1 MNVKSYAECT
11 VQAGFAVI
19 RLSNPPVNALSQAL
33 IEELLRVVVDSEKK
47 EEIKGC
53 ILMGASDKFSGGADI
68 AAFSEAQ
75 KPGAKNLRDLL
86 DAIEKS
92 TKTFIAAIDGIALG
106 GGLELALTCD
116 YRCSSKNAM
125 VGLPEIKLG
134 LLPGAGGTQRLP
146 RLVGVELAL
155 ATICG
160 GEPIAAQ
167 KAVEMGII
175 DEIIEGDLLEGA
187 LDFAS
192 RSIKKSPKR
201 KVSAMSVKSNA
212 DTIEMARKTAPSA
225 VAGGLAQ
232 HCAIDCIEA
241 SATKDFASGLTFEGE
256 RFMELL
262 QSEQA
267 KGRIHIFFAE
277 RNVSKVPNLSP
288 TAKPVPVK
296 KAAVIGA
303 GTMGGGIA
311 INFLNADI
319 PVVLIDTTDEL
330 VARGRKHIEKVFAGS
345 VEKGKLSQAACAKK
359 LQSLST
365 ATVYDGL
372 KDVDMV
378 IEAVFEDLKVK
389 KSVFEKL
396 SEICSPTTILATNT
410 STLNIDEI
418 ASVAKNSERVIGMH
432 FFSPANV
439 MKLLEI
445 VRGKATS
452 DDTIATAMQ
461 IGKAMK
467 KVGVL
472 VGNCDGF
479 VGNRMIAGYIREAE
493 LLLEEG
499 ALPEQIDKV
508 MSAFGFAM
516 GPFAVGDLAGNDIG
530 YRIRKE
536 REARGPLPHRLSE
549 LGNIIVEKGRHGQKT
564 GAGWY
569 KYEPGNRKPQ
579 PDKEV
584 EDMILAESKRLG
596 IIRRE
601 ISADEIV
608 KRIVYPLIN
617 EGAKILEEGI
627 AIRSS
632 DIDVIW
638 IYGYGFPA
646 FRGGPMHY
654 ADTIGLGT
662 VCNDLLQ
669 LEKEHGDFWKPA
681 PLLEKLAR
689 ENKKFADF
697 KGA

>member
-1 MNVKSYAECT
+1 MSVKSYAECS

-19 RLSNPPVNALSQAL
+19 RLSNPPVNALSPAL
-33 IEELLRVVVDSEKK
+33 IEELLHAVSENEKNK
-47 EEIKGC
+47 DIKGC
-53 ILMGASDKFSGGADI
+53 VLIGASDKFSGGADI
-68 AAFSEAQ
+68 AAFAEAQ
-75 KPGAKNLRDLL
+75 KPGAKNLRDLI
-86 DAIEKS
+86 DAIEDS
-92 TKTFIAAIDGIALG
+92 SKTYIAAIDGIALG
-106 GGLELALTCD
+106 GGLELALACD
-116 YRCSSKNAM
+116 YRCSTKNTM

-146 RLVGVELAL
+146 RLVGAEAAL
-155 ATICG
+155 AIICG
-160 GEPIAAQ
+160 GEPIPAP
-167 KAVEMGII
+167 KALEMGII
-175 DEIIEGDLLEGA
+175 DEIVESDLLDGA
-187 LDFAS
+187 IAFAN
-192 RSIKKSPKR
+192 RSIEKSPKR
-201 KVSAMSVKSNA
+201 KLSSMSAKSSA
-212 DTIEMARKTAPSA
+212 EVFEKARKSVPSEKM
-225 VAGGLAQ
+225 GGLA
-232 HCAIDCIEA
+232 HHRAIDCVEA
-241 SATKDFASGLTFEGE
+241 STNKDFVAGLAFEGQK
-256 RFMELL
+256 FMELL
-262 QSEQA
+262 ESDQA

-277 RNVSKVPNLSP
+277 RNVSKIPGLSAS
-288 TAKPVPVK
+288 AKPLAIK

-311 INFLNADI
+311 INFLNAGI
-319 PVVLIDTTDEL
+319 PVTLIDTTDEF
-330 VARGRKHIEKVFAGS
+330 VARGRKHIEKVFQGS
-345 VEKGKLSQAACAKK
+345 VEKGKMTESACAKK
-359 LQSLST
+359 LESLST
-365 ATVYDGL
+365 ATGYDDL

-378 IEAVFEDLKVK
+378 IEAVFEDLKIK
-389 KSVFEKL
+389 KVVFEKL
-396 SEICSPTTILATNT
+396 SQVCGPTTILATNT

-418 ASVAKNSERVIGMH
+418 ASVASNPERVIGMH

-439 MKLLEI
+439 MKLLEV

-452 DDTIATAMQ
+452 DETIATAMQ
-461 IGKAMK
+461 VGKAMK
-467 KVGVL
+467 KVAVL

-479 VGNRMIAGYIREAE
+479 VGNRMIAGYVREAE

-508 MSAFGFAM
+508 MSAYGFAM

-536 REARGPLPHRLSE
+536 REARGPLPHRLSD

-564 GAGWY
+564 GSGWY
-569 KYEPGNRKPQ
+569 KYEAGNRKPL
-579 PDKEV
+579 PDPEV
-584 EDMILAESKRLG
+584 TEMILAESKRLG
-596 IIRRE
+596 ITRRE
-601 ISADEIV
+601 ISAEEIV
-608 KRIVYPLIN
+608 KRIVYPLIK

-646 FRGGPMHY
+646 YRGGPMHY
-654 ADTIGLGT
+654 ADTIGLET
-662 VCNDLLQ
+662 IYKDLLQ